1 MSEIHSSRHR
11 AQAQTWLF
19 FIWSRTMHNNNIKR
33 NNNNNNN
40 QDQAF
45 QSMSEIH
52 AYKGEKLNALDIKIT
67 RYLMFQIRE
76 EGRRQT
82 RLHGIPFIIT
92 AHELLGKS
100 AFSRIFGDERMPSL
114 KQTIEIADKLNMFV
128 EIRARH
134 AGNKAISDRLLAE
147 GKLSRKALM
156 KLVERLANPN
166 WILCRLWLRSRCMA
180 NAQRPAFRFGQINR
194 SPRLS
199 TLIAQ
204 AQSNSPSD
212 IAAHITQAEIR
223 ASASLLFSLFTCI
236 QKRGT
241 AHLLSLGLHC
251 IQSQSKQRL
260 LSVQGCVKHLIILID
275 RSLFFKENRNL
286 WENSL
291 HFRQIFLHSRW
302 QIKTLEL
309 YPFKLSYP
317 GDTYRSSTQIKP
329 LQFLQ
334 RLNID
339 QTTISKSDIA
349 AHRQVFQPTTI
360 AQMPSTSCIQ
370 MCPVKIE

>member
-1 MSEIHSSRHR
+1 
-11 AQAQTWLF
+11 
-19 FIWSRTMHNNNIKR
+19 MHNNNIKR
-33 NNNNNNN
+33 NSNNNNN

-156 KLVERLANPN
+156 KLVERLALSSEQRHCD
-166 WILCRLWLRSRCMA
+166 IRVKKYRAEKLRLLRHNSSKICWLTLIGYFAACGYDLDVWLTPKDLRSD
-180 NAQRPAFRFGQINR
+180 
-194 SPRLS
+194 SDK
-199 TLIAQ
+199 LIA
-204 AQSNSPSD
+204 
-212 IAAHITQAEIR
+212 
-223 ASASLLFSLFTCI
+223 
-236 QKRGT
+236 
-241 AHLLSLGLHC
+241 
-251 IQSQSKQRL
+251 RL
-260 LSVQGCVKHLIILID
+260 D
-275 RSLFFKENRNL
+275 
-286 WENSL
+286 
-291 HFRQIFLHSRW
+291 
-302 QIKTLEL
+302 
-309 YPFKLSYP
+309 YPL
-317 GDTYRSSTQIKP
+317 
-329 LQFLQ
+329 
-334 RLNID
+334 
-339 QTTISKSDIA
+339 
-349 AHRQVFQPTTI
+349 
-360 AQMPSTSCIQ
+360 
-370 MCPVKIE
+370 